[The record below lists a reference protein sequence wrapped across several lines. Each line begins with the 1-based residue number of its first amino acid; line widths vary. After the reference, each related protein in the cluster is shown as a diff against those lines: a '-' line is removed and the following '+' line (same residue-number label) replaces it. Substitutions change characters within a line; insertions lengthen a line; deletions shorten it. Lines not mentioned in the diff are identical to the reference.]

1 MSLFLGVLCRKNS
14 KDTYDILGG
23 IRMFSNELF
32 QNMNMENNVSGD
44 NNYINNDMNVDVN
57 MNNYGGAGMMNSP
70 VSEGVQEKCVH
81 RTFVHEV
88 PHVCPIHTRIINHH
102 VYKHTYRPHY
112 TCSEENTVSNV
123 QCGSCCQFR

>member
-1 MSLFLGVLCRKNS
+1 MFDKNV
-14 KDTYDILGG
+14 TQNYDFDSTIIGNNNVIENDFDINMVNNGQMQGMPMMQQNGINEG
-23 IRMFSNELF
+23 IRER
-32 QNMNMENNVSGD
+32 V
-44 NNYINNDMNVDVN
+44 IN
-57 MNNYGGAGMMNSP
+57 
-70 VSEGVQEKCVH
+70 

-102 VYKHTYRPHY
+102 VYKHTYRPQY